1 MLHISQRYEG
11 RHSRD
16 FHRCILESL
25 TISISIWFMGKRL
38 ELKVILLNITAG
50 GKRIAILDD
59 ETAADLGVHSGD
71 RVSVVHS
78 RNAIIA
84 IANISEDIPNNRIG
98 LYEEISQA
106 LGVEDGALVD
116 VQLAPMPESLTQV
129 RAKLR
134 GQRLREK
141 DIINIVRDVVE
152 RHLSEEEI
160 SAFLTALNIHGLSMG
175 ESEAMSRAMIETGKT
190 LSFGEAPILDKH
202 SVGGIPGDKTS
213 ILVVPI
219 IAAAG
224 LTIPKTSSRSVTSP
238 AGTADRV
245 ETLCPVNLT
254 IEEIRETVNKT
265 NGCLVWGGSLELA
278 PADDLFIQIEH
289 PLGIDPLLLPSIMSK
304 KKAIGATHV
313 AIDIP
318 TGAGAK
324 IKTMT
329 EAYLLASDFVDLGK
343 RLGLTVQG
351 ALTYGE
357 QPLGCSIGPA
367 LEAREALAALM
378 GESPPDLFD
387 KATSLAGVLFEMVGI
402 ENGQRKAE
410 NILQSRRAEQK
421 LREIIEAQGGNPKL
435 MPEDIGVGDKTAKV
449 TSSQSGRVLWI
460 SSESIAQIAR
470 EAGAPRE
477 KGAGVILKAKLGDI
491 VKKDN
496 ALFEI
501 YAERDSKLESALT
514 LANSLQPVVLSRKAE
529 ERMILDQVPAK
540 SFQDKPFI
548 MER

>member
-1 MLHISQRYEG
+1 
-11 RHSRD
+11 
-16 FHRCILESL
+16 
-25 TISISIWFMGKRL
+25 
-38 ELKVILLNITAG
+38 
-50 GKRIAILDD
+50 
-59 ETAADLGVHSGD
+59 
-71 RVSVVHS
+71 
-78 RNAIIA
+78 
-84 IANISEDIPNNRIG
+84 
-98 LYEEISQA
+98 
-106 LGVEDGALVD
+106 
-116 VQLAPMPESLTQV
+116 
-129 RAKLR
+129 
-134 GQRLREK
+134 
-141 DIINIVRDVVE
+141 
-152 RHLSEEEI
+152 
-160 SAFLTALNIHGLSMG
+160 
-175 ESEAMSRAMIETGKT
+175 
-190 LSFGEAPILDKH
+190 
-202 SVGGIPGDKTS
+202 
-213 ILVVPI
+213 
-219 IAAAG
+219 
-224 LTIPKTSSRSVTSP
+224 
-238 AGTADRV
+238 
-245 ETLCPVNLT
+245 
-254 IEEIRETVNKT
+254 
-265 NGCLVWGGSLELA
+265 
-278 PADDLFIQIEH
+278 
-289 PLGIDPLLLPSIMSK
+289 
-304 KKAIGATHV
+304 
-313 AIDIP
+313 
-318 TGAGAK
+318 
-324 IKTMT
+324 MT

-343 RLGLTVQG
+343 RLGLTVQC